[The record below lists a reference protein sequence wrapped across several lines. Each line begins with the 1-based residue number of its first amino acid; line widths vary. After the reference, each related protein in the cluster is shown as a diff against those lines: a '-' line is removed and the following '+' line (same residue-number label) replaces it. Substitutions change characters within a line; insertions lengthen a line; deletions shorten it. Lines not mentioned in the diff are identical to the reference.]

1 MEIPNEYKRN
11 LYRAGLTLVIIL
23 SVLYAVRV
31 LSEFKSYRMMDNY
44 SSSSITLAGH
54 GEVSAVPDI
63 ANVSFTIHKEGKTV
77 KIAQD
82 AVAVVEKS
90 ALDFL
95 KTNKIE
101 DKDIK
106 TANVSFNPKYEYKQ
120 TLCPQTTVG
129 SEAAGD
135 IKVTSM
141 PYYCG
146 GGKQVLVGYEAYE
159 SITVK
164 VRDTDNVGKI
174 TQGLGGLGVTDLSGP
189 NFAIDKEEDLKKE
202 ARKKAIEDAKEKAEI
217 LADDL
222 GVKLGKIISFSED
235 GSYPMDMYYGKSAMM
250 EASINTVPAPAS
262 IPKGENTI
270 SADVVIIYEIK

>member
-1 MEIPNEYKRN
+1 MEIPNEQKRN
-11 LYRAGLTLVIIL
+11 LYRAGLALVIIL
-23 SVLYAVRV
+23 CVFYAVRI
-31 LSEFKSYRMMDNY
+31 LSEFKSYSMMDNY
-44 SSSSITLAGH
+44 GSSSITLAGH

-63 ANVSFTIHKEGKTV
+63 ATVSFTIHKEGKTV
-77 KIAQD
+77 KIAQE
-82 AVAVVEKS
+82 AAAAVEKS

-95 KTNKIE
+95 KENKIE

-120 TLCPQTTVG
+120 ALCPQATAESLG
-129 SEAAGD
+129 AGD
-135 IKVTSM
+135 VKVAM

-146 GGKQVLVGYEAYE
+146 GGKQVLIGYESYE

-174 TQGLGGLGVTDLSGP
+174 TQGLGNLGVTDLNGP

-202 ARKKAIEDAKEKAEI
+202 ARKKAIDDAQEKAEI

-222 GVKLGKIISFSED
+222 GVKLGKIISFNED
-235 GSYPMDMYYGKSAMM
+235 GGYPGDMYYGKSVMM
-250 EASINTVPAPAS
+250 EASINAAPAPARV
-262 IPKGENTI
+262 PKGENTI
-270 SADVVIIYEIK
+270 SADVVIVYEIK